1 MKKSIIS
8 TVAVVCVFLVG
19 SIIISDKSNVNVE
32 QEVTESCS
40 NINIC
45 SEEIIETIDITE
57 EQTEDICSYYVT
69 DEEYNLLL
77 RVCMSECG
85 GKYGE
90 PLDGKIAVVETILN
104 RSDIFGMSIEEVVYE
119 PNQYS
124 VADNGE
130 PDETVREAVDIALSS
145 NTYPDDMIYFRA
157 GYYHSFGTPYKQ
169 IGNHYFKTREG
180 CFDRK
185 TDAERGRNTGETNS

>member
-19 SIIISDKSNVNVE
+19 SIIISDKSNVDVE

-90 PLDGKIAVVETILN
+90 PLEGKIAVVETILN
-104 RSDIFGMSIEEVVYE
+104 RSEIYGKTIEEVVYE

-145 NTYPDDMIYFRA
+145 NTYPDEMIYFRS
-157 GYYHSFGTPYKQ
+157 GYYHSFGEPYKQ
-169 IGNHYFKTREG
+169 IGNHYFSLK
-180 CFDRK
+180 
-185 TDAERGRNTGETNS
+185 GE

>member
-1 MKKSIIS
+1 MKKSI
-8 TVAVVCVFLVG
+8 VGAVVLVFLLLVI
-19 SIIISDKSNVNVE
+19 SIIIQDESNEKIE

-40 NINIC
+40 NSNIC
-45 SEEIIETIDITE
+45 SEEQIETIDITE
-57 EQTEDICSYYVT
+57 ERTENEYSYCIT

-90 PLDGKIAVVETILN
+90 PLEGKIAVVETILN
-104 RSDIFGMSIEEVVYE
+104 RSEIYGKTIEEVVYE

-145 NTYPDDMIYFRA
+145 NTYPDEMIYFRS
-157 GYYHSFGTPYKQ
+157 GYYHSFGTPYRQ
-169 IGNHYFKTREG
+169 IGNHYFSLK
-180 CFDRK
+180 
-185 TDAERGRNTGETNS
+185 GEWLCIYQNFGVELF

>member
-19 SIIISDKSNVNVE
+19 SIIISDKSNVDVE

-90 PLDGKIAVVETILN
+90 PLEGKIAVVETILN
-104 RSDIFGMSIEEVVYE
+104 RSEIYGKTIEEVVYE

-124 VADNGE
+124 VSDNGE
-130 PDETVREAVDIALSS
+130 PDETVIEAVDIALSS

-157 GYYHSFGTPYKQ
+157 GYYHNFGTPYRQ
-169 IGNHYFKTREG
+169 IGNHYFSLEG
-180 CFDRK
+180 EWLCIYQNFGV
-185 TDAERGRNTGETNS
+185 ELF

>member
-1 MKKSIIS
+1 MKKLEVSVLVVIFVLLINS
-8 TVAVVCVFLVG
+8 TT
-19 SIIISDKSNVNVE
+19 ISDKSDVDIE
-32 QEVTESCS
+32 QEVTESCPNS
-40 NINIC
+40 NIC
-45 SEEIIETIDITE
+45 SEEQNETIDITE

-104 RSDIFGMSIEEVVYE
+104 RSDIFDMSIEEVVYQ

-130 PDETVREAVDIALSS
+130 PDETVIEAVDIALSS
-145 NTYPDDMIYFRA
+145 NTYPDDMIYFRTNR
-157 GYYHSFGTPYKQ
+157 YHSFGTPYKK
-169 IGNHYFKTREG
+169 IGSHYFSLEG
-180 CFDRK
+180 
-185 TDAERGRNTGETNS
+185 E

>member
-8 TVAVVCVFLVG
+8 TVAVVCVFIVG

-57 EQTEDICSYYVT
+57 EQTEDTCSYYVT

-90 PLDGKIAVVETILN
+90 PLEGKIAVVETILN

-130 PDETVREAVDIALSS
+130 PDETVREAVDIALNS

-169 IGNHYFKTREG
+169 IGNHYFSLK
-180 CFDRK
+180 
-185 TDAERGRNTGETNS
+185 GE

>member
-8 TVAVVCVFLVG
+8 TVSVVFVFFVV

-57 EQTEDICSYYVT
+57 EQAEDTCSYYVT

-90 PLDGKIAVVETILN
+90 PLEGKIAVVETILN
-104 RSDIFGMSIEEVVYE
+104 RSEIYGKTIEEVVYE

-124 VADNGE
+124 VSDNGE
-130 PDETVREAVDIALSS
+130 PDETVIEAVDIALSS

-169 IGNHYFKTREG
+169 IGNHYFSLK
-180 CFDRK
+180 
-185 TDAERGRNTGETNS
+185 GE

>member
-8 TVAVVCVFLVG
+8 TVCVFLLC
-19 SIIISDKSNVNVE
+19 SIIISDKSNVDVE
-32 QEVTESCS
+32 QEVTGSCS
-40 NINIC
+40 NSNTC
-45 SEEIIETIDITE
+45 SEEQNEAIDITE

-69 DEEYNLLL
+69 DKEYDLLL

-104 RSDIFGMSIEEVVYE
+104 RSEIYGKTIEEVVYD

-130 PDETVREAVDIALSS
+130 PDETVRKAVDIALIS
-145 NTYPDDMIYFRA
+145 NTYPDDMIYFRS
-157 GYYHSFGTPYKQ
+157 GYYHSFGTPYRQ
-169 IGNHYFKTREG
+169 IGNHYFSLK
-180 CFDRK
+180 
-185 TDAERGRNTGETNS
+185 GE

>member
-1 MKKSIIS
+1 MRLKMIGIS
-8 TVAVVCVFLVG
+8 ATIASFVVCSMLC
-19 SIIISDKSNVNVE
+19 SLPKENKE
-32 QEVTESCS
+32 QEISEITKTNIESIETVGRVQEITVTDIESIQDA
-40 NINIC
+40 NNAKEINIVFVGN
-45 SEEIIETIDITE
+45 EETK
-57 EQTEDICSYYVT
+57 VT
-69 DEEYNLLL
+69 PEEYRLLL

-90 PLDGKIAVVETILN
+90 PLEGKIAVVETILN
-104 RSDIFGMSIEEVVYE
+104 RSEIYGKTIEEVVYE

-157 GYYHSFGTPYKQ
+157 GYYHSFGTPYRQ
-169 IGNHYFKTREG
+169 IGNHYFSLK
-180 CFDRK
+180 
-185 TDAERGRNTGETNS
+185 GE